1 MNIFEKYIDNA
12 KQNKKL
18 IEIINNLC
26 QIHFMHSAP
35 YIESLWGHK
44 FIKFLRWEIDTD
56 TEICSPSSID
66 MYYIGEDLET
76 KEQKEYCKTIDWKN
90 LLIKLDNYD

>member
-1 MNIFEKYIDNA
+1 MNVFEKYIDNV
-12 KQNKKL
+12 KQNKEL
-18 IEIINNLC
+18 TEIINDLC

-56 TEICSPSSID
+56 NCPPVSIN

-76 KEQKEYCKTIDWKN
+76 KEQQEMCKTFEWKN
-90 LLIKLDNYD
+90 LLIKLDGYE

>member
-1 MNIFEKYIDNA
+1 
-12 KQNKKL
+12 
-18 IEIINNLC
+18 
-26 QIHFMHSAP
+26 MHSAP

-56 TEICSPSSID
+56 NCPPVSIN

-76 KEQKEYCKTIDWKN
+76 KEQQEMCKTIEYNN
-90 LLIKLDNYD
+90 LLMKLDNYD